1 MILSNRPS
9 QINVFNYW
17 LTGHPP
23 PASPLSDHDICHAVA
38 GGAIVLVG
46 GLNMQFLSQELLKC
60 LSRQFTKLYTKKV
73 IYTLLD
79 CAQAFRTTRKVFLK
93 TIEGLEGQT
102 NLAYI
107 GELFLAGSKFQRQVH

>member
-17 LTGHPP
+17 TNISGVLETGT
-23 PASPLSDHDICHAVA
+23 AYSTLPLRQWLLRPLRDRCHDQTV
-38 GGAIVLVG
+38 GKQEEDVL
-46 GLNMQFLSQELLKC
+46 LD
-60 LSRQFTKLYTKKV
+60 RQFTKLYTKKV

-79 CAQAFRTTRKVFLK
+79 CAQAFWTTRKVFLK
-93 TIEGLEGQT
+93 TVEGLEGQT